1 MMKKIVQILII
12 AVVLSLVFIG
22 YIWFTLPD
30 VSSLIKSNPQS
41 TAMIEQRKQEAQDNN
56 KNLKVRQKW
65 VSFTQIPLMLKHCV
79 RISEDAGFYTHTGI
93 DYDELTEAIKENI
106 QSLRIKRGASTI
118 TQQLAKNL
126 YLSSDR
132 TFYRKFR
139 EYFITRRIESQLS
152 KNRIFH
158 LYLNVIE
165 FGPGIFGV
173 EAASRYYFNKSVSD
187 LTLEEMIRLTAI
199 IPRPL
204 DIRPDRESSWLRWRC
219 RWISNALRRYKYIDQ
234 ATCTGLLQVFK

>member
-1 MMKKIVQILII
+1 MKKIVRIVIIILIVTLI
-12 AVVLSLVFIG
+12 FTVYVWL
-22 YIWFTLPD
+22 TLPD
-30 VSSLIKSNPQS
+30 VSGLIKYNPQT
-41 TAMIEQRKQEAQDNN
+41 TAMIEQRKQEAEDNN
-56 KNLKVRQKW
+56 QKLRVRQQW
-65 VSFTQIPLMLKHCV
+65 VSFNQIPKLFKQCV
-79 RISEDAGFYTHTGI
+79 RISEDAAFYVHTGI

-106 QSLRIKRGASTI
+106 QSRSIKRGASTI

-139 EYFITRRIESQLS
+139 EYFITRRLEAQLS

-173 EAASRYYFNKSVSD
+173 EAASRYYFNKNVSG

-204 DIRPDRESSWLRWRC
+204 DIRPNGKSRWLHWRC
-219 RWISNALRRYKYIDQ
+219 RWISNALKRYRYIDQ
-234 ATCTGLLQVFK
+234 ATCTRLLEVFK